1 MVCFYFGPTYV
12 GENNFFI
19 IIRKQG
25 LIVNKIFNNFE
36 LIENEKKRFGKRIK
50 NFMGGKISKMKMRS
64 KNRFWTCLNS
74 FQIASLSLSMW
85 KFI

>member
-1 MVCFYFGPTYV
+1 M
-12 GENNFFI
+12 
-19 IIRKQG
+19 K
-25 LIVNKIFNNFE
+25 
-36 LIENEKKRFGKRIK
+36 KKRFGKRIK

-85 KFI
+85 KFIR